1 MEGGAGPGGARLSG
15 IPYSVTFT
23 EATRMSA
30 DETKSSRRKFIANV
44 AGGATALAAVGLSAA
59 ELLAQGAPAPPQ
71 GGWDMA
77 WVDRVQ
83 RAKHRMVFDA
93 PGMAEGMAL
102 TNAVVWLNGYAE
114 VYKTTDADMAA
125 VLVFRHKG
133 LPLVLSDD
141 IWAQMPYGDEEKI
154 NDPATGVATKRNP
167 FLKGA
172 GGRGGAS
179 LMPGG
184 DLESLMARGV
194 IVLACNLALMRQA
207 GALSK
212 TMGITRE
219 QAQQK
224 LIDAV
229 VPGVIRMPS
238 GVFATSR
245 AEEAGCQ
252 FLRSS

>member
-1 MEGGAGPGGARLSG
+1 MP
-15 IPYSVTFT
+15 
-23 EATRMSA
+23 A
-30 DETKSSRRKFIANV
+30 DEQNPSRRKFIANV
-44 AGGATALAAVGLSAA
+44 AGSASALAAVGFSATD
-59 ELLAQGAPAPPQ
+59 LLGQGVPAASQGA
-71 GGWDMA
+71 WDLS

-83 RAKHRMVFDA
+83 RAKHKQVFDA
-93 PGMAEGMAL
+93 PGMADGMAL

-114 VYKTTDADMAA
+114 VYKTTDSDMAA

-133 LPLVLSDD
+133 LPLVLNDD
-141 IWAQMPYGDEEKI
+141 IWANMTYGEEEKI
-154 NDPATGVATKRNP
+154 NDPATGAPTKRNP
-167 FLKGA
+167 FLRAA
-172 GGRGGAS
+172 GGKGGAS

-194 IVLACNLALMRQA
+194 TVLACNLALMRQV
-207 GALSK
+207 GPLSK
-212 TMGITRE
+212 AMGITRE

-224 LIDAV
+224 LVDAI

>member
-1 MEGGAGPGGARLSG
+1 
-15 IPYSVTFT
+15 
-23 EATRMSA
+23 MSA
-30 DETKSSRRKFIANV
+30 DEQNPSRRKFIANV
-44 AGGATALAAVGLSAA
+44 AGGASALAAVGFSAT
-59 ELLAQGAPAPPQ
+59 ELLAQGAPGAPQ
-71 GGWDMA
+71 GAWDMS

-83 RAKHRMVFDA
+83 RAKHKQVFDA

-102 TNAVVWLNGYAE
+102 TNAIVWLNGYAE
-114 VYKTTDADMAA
+114 VYKTADADMAA

-133 LPLVLSDD
+133 LPLVLNDD
-141 IWAQMPYGDEEKI
+141 IWAQMPYGEEEKI
-154 NDPATGVATKRNP
+154 NDPATGVPTKRNP
-167 FLKGA
+167 FLKA
-172 GGRGGAS
+172 LGGKGGAS
-179 LMPGG
+179 LLPGG
-184 DLESLMARGV
+184 ELESLMARGV

-212 TMGITRE
+212 AMNITRE
-219 QAQQK
+219 EAQQK
-224 LIDAV
+224 LIASV

>member
-1 MEGGAGPGGARLSG
+1 MITL
-15 IPYSVTFT
+15 T
-23 EATRMSA
+23 EATRMSV
-30 DETKSSRRKFIANV
+30 DETNPSRRKFIANV
-44 AGGATALAAVGLSAA
+44 AGSASALAAVGFGATDLFAQSAA
-59 ELLAQGAPAPPQ
+59 AVPPQ
-71 GGWDMA
+71 GGWDMT
-77 WVDRVQ
+77 WVDRVT
-83 RAKHRMVFDA
+83 RAKHKQVFDA
-93 PGMAEGMAL
+93 PGMADGMAL

-133 LPLVLSDD
+133 LPLVLSDE
-141 IWAQMPYGDEEKI
+141 IWAQMTYGEEEKI
-154 NDPATGVATKRNP
+154 NDPATNAPVKRNP
-167 FLKGA
+167 FLKAA
-172 GGRGGAS
+172 GGRAGAS

-184 DLESLMARGV
+184 DLESLIARGV

-212 TMGITRE
+212 AMGITRE

-229 VPGVIRMPS
+229 APGVVRMPS

>member
-1 MEGGAGPGGARLSG
+1 MCVDEGH
-15 IPYSVTFT
+15 T
-23 EATRMSA
+23 
-30 DETKSSRRKFIANV
+30 SRRKFIANV
-44 AGGATALAAVGLSAA
+44 AGSASALAAVGLGAGD
-59 ELLAQGAPAPPQ
+59 LLAQGTPWAPQ
-71 GGWDMA
+71 GGWDMS
-77 WVDRVQ
+77 WLDKVQ
-83 RAKHRMVFDA
+83 RARHKQVFDA
-93 PGMAEGMAL
+93 PGIAEGMAL
-102 TNAVVWLNGYAE
+102 NNAVVWLNGYAE

-133 LPLVLSDD
+133 ISMVLNDD
-141 IWAQMPYGDEEKI
+141 MWAQMPFGDDEKI
-154 NDPATGVATKRNP
+154 TDPATSVTTKRNP
-167 FLKGA
+167 FLKAA

-184 DLESLMARGV
+184 DLESLIARGV

-207 GALSK
+207 GALAK
-212 TMGITRE
+212 AAGITRE

-224 LIDAV
+224 LIDSV

>member
-1 MEGGAGPGGARLSG
+1 MCVDEGH
-15 IPYSVTFT
+15 T
-23 EATRMSA
+23 
-30 DETKSSRRKFIANV
+30 SRRKFIANV
-44 AGGATALAAVGLSAA
+44 AGSASALAAVGLGAGD
-59 ELLAQGAPAPPQ
+59 LLAQGTPSSAPQ
-71 GGWDMA
+71 GGWDMS
-77 WVDRVQ
+77 WVDKIQ
-83 RAKHRMVFDA
+83 RAKHKQVFDA
-93 PGMAEGMAL
+93 PGIAEGMAL
-102 TNAVVWLNGYAE
+102 NNAVVWLNGYAE

-133 LPLVLSDD
+133 ISMVLNDD
-141 IWAQMPYGDEEKI
+141 MWAQMPFGDDEKI
-154 NDPATGVATKRNP
+154 TDPATSATTKRNP
-167 FLKGA
+167 FLKAA
-172 GGRGGAS
+172 GGRGGAA
-179 LMPGG
+179 LMPNG

-207 GALSK
+207 GAFAK
-212 TMGITRE
+212 AAGITRE

-224 LIDAV
+224 LIDSV

>member
-1 MEGGAGPGGARLSG
+1 
-15 IPYSVTFT
+15 
-23 EATRMSA
+23 MSA
-30 DETKSSRRKFIANV
+30 DEANPSRRKFIANV
-44 AGGATALAAVGLSAA
+44 AGGATAIAAAGLSAT
-59 ELLAQGAPAPPQ
+59 ELLAQGTPASAPQ
-71 GGWDMA
+71 GAWDMS
-77 WVDRVQ
+77 WLDRVA
-83 RAKHRMVFDA
+83 RAKHKQVFDA

-102 TNAVVWLNGYAE
+102 TNAVVWLNGYSE

-133 LPLVLSDD
+133 LPVVLGDD
-141 IWAQMPYGDEEKI
+141 IWAQMTYAEDDKI
-154 NDPATGVATKRNP
+154 NDPATSAPTKRNP
-167 FLKGA
+167 FLKAA

-184 DLESLMARGV
+184 DLESLIARGV

-207 GALSK
+207 GVFAK
-212 TMGITRE
+212 AAGITRE

-224 LIDAV
+224 LIDSV

>member
-1 MEGGAGPGGARLSG
+1 MP
-15 IPYSVTFT
+15 
-23 EATRMSA
+23 A
-30 DETKSSRRKFIANV
+30 DEPNPSRRKFIANV
-44 AGGATALAAVGLSAA
+44 AGSASALAAVGFSAT
-59 ELLAQGAPAPPQ
+59 ELFAQGTPPAPQ
-71 GGWDMA
+71 GGWDLS

-83 RAKHRMVFDA
+83 KAKHKQVFDA

-133 LPLVLSDD
+133 IPLVLNDE
-141 IWAQMPYGDEEKI
+141 IWANMTYGEEEKI
-154 NDPATGVATKRNP
+154 NDPATGAPTKRNP
-167 FLKGA
+167 FLKEA
-172 GGRGGAS
+172 GGKGGAS

-184 DLESLMARGV
+184 DLESLIARGV

-212 TMGITRE
+212 SMGITRE

-229 VPGVIRMPS
+229 TPGVIRMPS
-238 GVFATSR
+238 GIFATSR
-245 AEEAGCQ
+245 AEEAGCL
-252 FLRSS
+252 FMRSS

>member
-1 MEGGAGPGGARLSG
+1 MSVDEGH
-15 IPYSVTFT
+15 T
-23 EATRMSA
+23 
-30 DETKSSRRKFIANV
+30 SRRKFIANV
-44 AGGATALAAVGLSAA
+44 AGSASAFAAVGLGAGD
-59 ELLAQGAPAPPQ
+59 LLAQGTASSVPQ

-77 WVDRVQ
+77 WVDKVQ
-83 RAKHRMVFDA
+83 RAKHKQVFDA
-93 PGMAEGMAL
+93 PGIAEGMAL
-102 TNAVVWLNGYAE
+102 NNAVVWLNGYAE

-133 LPLVLSDD
+133 LPLILNDE
-141 IWAQMPYGDEEKI
+141 IWSQMSYGEDEKI
-154 NDPATGVATKRNP
+154 TDPATNAITKRNP
-167 FLKGA
+167 FLKAA

-184 DLESLMARGV
+184 DLESLIARGV

-207 GALSK
+207 GAFAK
-212 TMGITRE
+212 ATGMTRE
-219 QAQQK
+219 AAQQK
-224 LIDAV
+224 LIDCV

>member
-1 MEGGAGPGGARLSG
+1 
-15 IPYSVTFT
+15 
-23 EATRMSA
+23 MSA
-30 DETKSSRRKFIANV
+30 DETNPSRRKFIANV
-44 AGGATALAAVGLSAA
+44 AGSASALAAVGFGATDLF
-59 ELLAQGAPAPPQ
+59 AQGAAATPPQ
-71 GGWDMA
+71 GGWDMS
-77 WVDRVQ
+77 WLDRVAK
-83 RAKHRMVFDA
+83 AKHKQVFDA
-93 PGMAEGMAL
+93 PGIAEGMAL
-102 TNAVVWLNGYAE
+102 TNSIVWLNGYAE

-133 LPLVLSDD
+133 LPLVLNDE
-141 IWAQMPYGDEEKI
+141 IWAQVPYGEEEKI
-154 NDPATGVATKRNP
+154 NDPATSAPTKRNP
-167 FLKGA
+167 FLKAA

-184 DLESLMARGV
+184 DLESLIARGV

-212 TMGITRE
+212 AMGITRE

-224 LIDAV
+224 LIEAV
-229 VPGVIRMPS
+229 APGVIRMPS

>member
-1 MEGGAGPGGARLSG
+1 MSVDEGH
-15 IPYSVTFT
+15 T
-23 EATRMSA
+23 
-30 DETKSSRRKFIANV
+30 SRRKFIADV
-44 AGGATALAAVGLSAA
+44 AGSASALAAVGLGAGD
-59 ELLAQGAPAPPQ
+59 LLAQGTPPSAPQ
-71 GGWDMA
+71 GGWDMS
-77 WVDRVQ
+77 WLDRVA
-83 RAKHRMVFDA
+83 RAKHKQVFDA
-93 PGMAEGMAL
+93 PGIAEGMAL
-102 TNAVVWLNGYAE
+102 NNAVVWLNGYAE

-133 LPLVLSDD
+133 IAMVVNDE
-141 IWAQMPYGDEEKI
+141 IWSQMTYGEDEKI
-154 NDPATGVATKRNP
+154 TDPATSATTKRNP
-167 FLKGA
+167 FLKAA

-207 GALSK
+207 GAYAK
-212 TMGITRE
+212 AAGITRE

-224 LIDAV
+224 LIDSV

>member
-1 MEGGAGPGGARLSG
+1 
-15 IPYSVTFT
+15 
-23 EATRMSA
+23 MSA
-30 DETKSSRRKFIANV
+30 DEMHSSRRKFLANV
-44 AGGATALAAVGLSAA
+44 AGSATALAAVGLSAT
-59 ELLAQGAPAPPQ
+59 ELLAQGAPATPPQ
-71 GGWDMA
+71 GGWDMS

-83 RAKHRMVFDA
+83 KAKHKQVFDA
-93 PGMAEGMAL
+93 PGIAEGMAL
-102 TNAVVWLNGYAE
+102 NNAVVWLNGYAE

-133 LPLVLSDD
+133 ISMVLNDE
-141 IWAQMPYGDEEKI
+141 IWAQMTYGEDEKI
-154 NDPATGVATKRNP
+154 TDPATSATTKRNP
-167 FLKGA
+167 FLKSA

-212 TMGITRE
+212 AMNISRE
-219 QAQQK
+219 EAQQK
-224 LIDAV
+224 LIAAV